1 MFLLIESQLSNFLC
15 RKLTS
20 TLEIHRQ
27 KHFVIAKTTTK
38 TTIQVSLMTS
48 LRTLRIEIYSEE

>member
-20 TLEIHRQ
+20 TVEIHRQ
-27 KHFVIAKTTTK
+27 KHFVIAKTAAK
-38 TTIQVSLMTS
+38 TTVQVSLMTP

>member
-15 RKLTS
+15 RKLIS
-20 TLEIHRQ
+20 TVEIHRQ
-27 KHFVIAKTTTK
+27 KHFLIAKTAAK
-38 TTIQVSLMTS
+38 TTVQVSLMTP

>member
-1 MFLLIESQLSNFLC
+1 MFLLIEWQLSNFLC

-20 TLEIHRQ
+20 TVEIHRQ
-27 KHFVIAKTTTK
+27 KHFVIAKTAAK
-38 TTIQVSLMTS
+38 TTVQVSLMTP